1 MLLLTTPRCTNWF
14 WYLWVPR
21 LKSILNGGTLR
32 FAAATKHANR
42 DPQVTR
48 TGSCM
53 LDMLQI
59 DSPAESILHGRRST
73 MGMPLRSDHGC
84 HKSFGHK
91 DRLEHSKIQKPAWA
105 NTFHFCPAI
114 HFLELFSSGASAE
127 DYEVSLH
134 NGDMKSHHI
143 I

>member
-1 MLLLTTPRCTNWF
+1 M
-14 WYLWVPR
+14 
-21 LKSILNGGTLR
+21 LNGGTLR

-59 DSPAESILHGRRST
+59 DSPAELIPHGRRST

-84 HKSFGHK
+84 HKGFGHK
-91 DRLEHSKIQKPAWA
+91 DGLEHSKIQKPALHGP
-105 NTFHFCPAI
+105 TPSIFVQLLTS
-114 HFLELFSSGASAE
+114 LELFSSGASAE

-134 NGDMKSHHI
+134 NGDMKSYLI
-143 I
+143 IFLEYKAAPKTCIFSNVWSLAR